1 MGPTRV
7 QFRDKDPLGWQEFH
21 DLLAKQSAKGHALT
35 MRGVQ
40 MQRPSVYEL
49 TDRMAKLDVPTLV
62 MTGDEDEPCLEPSIH
77 MKRTIPT
84 AGLVILPKAGHT
96 INLEDPDAFNRA
108 VLDFVTAVD
117 AGRWTRRNPESIS
130 GSAILQTRKS

>member
-1 MGPTRV
+1 
-7 QFRDKDPLGWQEFH
+7 
-21 DLLAKQSAKGHALT
+21 
-35 MRGVQ
+35 
-40 MQRPSVYEL
+40 
-49 TDRMAKLDVPTLV
+49 
-62 MTGDEDEPCLEPSIH
+62 

-96 INLEDPDAFNRA
+96 INLEEPDAFNRA

-130 GSAILQTRKS
+130 TSAILQTKRP